1 MRSVS
6 VLATAVIITASAM
19 TSACGQQQAGSPA
32 GGSSP
37 SPSSSLAVSAN
48 CTGGAPSSPQNP
60 VITLTAH
67 DNGKTYC
74 IRRGTGVQ
82 IYLKG
87 TPVLKWTDL
96 KSHSTAM
103 VPRANGHM
111 MLALGVTGGFF
122 VAEHK
127 GVAVITAS
135 RNPCG
140 TRVLPHP
147 AAPATSHKMLCGVI
161 ETFRVTVTV
170 VG

>member
-6 VLATAVIITASAM
+6 VLATTMIIAASAM
-19 TSACGQQQAGSPA
+19 TAACGTQQAGSPA

-37 SPSSSLAVSAN
+37 STAASVAVSPN
-48 CTGGAPSSPQNP
+48 CTGAAPSSPQNP
-60 VITLTAH
+60 VITLSAH
-67 DNGKTYC
+67 DNGKSYC
-74 IRRGTGVQ
+74 IKQGTGVM

-87 TPVLKWTDL
+87 TRALPWSPL

-111 MLALGVTGGFF
+111 MLMLGVTGGYF
-122 VAEHK
+122 VADHQ
-127 GVAVITAS
+127 GVAVITSS

-140 TRVLPHP
+140 PRV
-147 AAPATSHKMLCGVI
+147 APTGPTTSHKMLCGVV
-161 ETFRVTVTV
+161 ETFQVTVTV